1 MVLKTD
7 LFDDVIRLRPLLKSD
22 ARELTLAVQKSVPE
36 LLPWMSWCH
45 EGYNEQD
52 ALQWL
57 KTLPSGWEKGT
68 DYGFAITDIADGQ
81 IVGGCGVSFVN
92 QLFRFGNVG
101 YWVRSDRH
109 GEGIASRAAILASRF
124 AFEKV
129 GLVRAEIVVAVGNT
143 ASLRVAEKV
152 GAKRE
157 GVLRN
162 RLVVRDMIYDAVM
175 YSLTPG
181 DFYMEVQL

>member
-7 LFDDVIRLRPLLKSD
+7 LLDDVIRLRPLLKSD
-22 ARELTLAVQKSVPE
+22 AEELTQAVQKSIPE
-36 LLPWMSWCH
+36 LQPWMSWCH
-45 EGYNEQD
+45 EGYNERD

-57 KTLPSGWEKGT
+57 NTLPSGWKKGT
-68 DYGFAITDIADGQ
+68 DYGFAITDITNGQ
-81 IVGGCGVSFVN
+81 ILGGCGLSFVN
-92 QLFRFGNVG
+92 QIFRFGNLG
-101 YWVRSDRH
+101 YWARSDRT
-109 GEGIASRAAILASRF
+109 GEGIASRTALLVARF
-124 AFEKV
+124 AFVKI
-129 GLVRAEIVVAVGNT
+129 GLVRAEIVVAVGNQ

-162 RLVVRDMIYDAVM
+162 RLVVREIIYDAVM

-181 DFYMEVQL
+181 DFDMEVKL